1 MHICKIMSVEFKTVN
16 QRPNRTGFYRFEFG
30 SVRLRFLESSS
41 GSVRFDCIS
50 KRSVRVRFGSTV
62 FSKNQFGFGS
72 VRLHFQN
79 ISSDSVRFD
88 SAQILCIHNRIKAS
102 KIHCVCASET
112 ESNRVLPVRVR
123 FGSASFSGI

>member
-1 MHICKIMSVEFKTVN
+1 MKVRITNFINDILSNLPSQFLGLIIIIQKNDLSVCIAKY

-72 VRLHFQN
+72 VRVHFQN
-79 ISSDSVRFD
+79 ISSDSIRFD
-88 SAQILCIHNRIKAS
+88 SAQILCIYNRI
-102 KIHCVCASET
+102 
-112 ESNRVLPVRVR
+112 
-123 FGSASFSGI
+123 SF